1 MSTKKVLANSGIYT
15 IVSILQ
21 KCIGFFLLPVYTSYL
36 LETDYGITGVTTSIV
51 SLLSVF
57 YVLSLN
63 GAISRFYFDYK
74 DNKEKLR
81 EFWGTNILF
90 VAINSFALSI
100 LLFIFHKYL
109 LMPFVKGISF
119 YPYLAI
125 ALVSITLNPIYNI
138 FQSTLQAEQKGKQ
151 YGLNNLS
158 YFTINLI
165 LTIVFV
171 VGFKFKAMGVLLSLA
186 VTDTIFFIYTLIR
199 FIPTVKLRINKA
211 YLKQSLGYSLP
222 LIPHSL
228 AGWIMGMLDKLFL
241 NNMISTEAA
250 GAYNIG
256 FQFGNIMNILTTAV
270 NQAYV
275 PWFFDKMKHGEEGK
289 KSAVKFA
296 EYAIV
301 VYGLIGM
308 LISLFGQ
315 EVTRVMIS
323 RKFNFQ
329 DGWKIVPLITFAFV
343 FNGIYYFFVNP
354 LFYNKRGTK
363 FVSVGTF
370 FSAIMN
376 SVLNYVLIP
385 KYGTIG
391 SAIASLISMFM
402 ASVLILVI
410 STKIEKVGFR
420 YIKIYAITFLFMAIS
435 SVCFL
440 NINIS
445 FAVFLLVKLL
455 LALIVILF
463 LCILYKK
470 ELIILLD
477 KVKVMAVKLRRGA

>member
-1 MSTKKVLANSGIYT
+1 MSNKKLLANSGIYT

-21 KCIGFFLLPVYTSYL
+21 KCIGFFLLPLYTAYL
-36 LETDYGITGVTTSIV
+36 TQKDYGITGVTSSIV

-57 YVLSLN
+57 YMLSLN
-63 GAISRFYFDYK
+63 GAISRFYFDYR

-90 VAINSFALSI
+90 VSINSFILSI

-109 LMPFVKGISF
+109 LMPFTKGISF

-138 FQSTLQAEQKGKQ
+138 FQSTLQAEQNGKQ
-151 YGLNNLS
+151 YGLNNIS

-199 FIPTVKLRINKA
+199 FIPTVKLRINKT
-211 YLKQSLGYSLP
+211 YLKQSLWYSLP

-228 AGWIMGMLDKLFL
+228 AGWMMGMLDRVFL
-241 NNMISTEAA
+241 NNMKSTEAA

-275 PWFFDKMKHGEEGK
+275 PWFFDKMNHGEEGK
-289 KSAVKFA
+289 KSVVNFA

-301 VYGLIGM
+301 AYGLIGM

-315 EVTRVMIS
+315 EVIKVMVS
-323 RKFNFQ
+323 KRFNFE
-329 DGWKIVPLITFAFV
+329 DGWRVVPLITFAFV

-354 LFYNKRGTK
+354 LFYNKKGTK
-363 FVSVGTF
+363 FVSIGTF

-402 ASVLILVI
+402 ASVLILII
-410 STKIEKVGFR
+410 STKIEKVGFK
-420 YIKIYAITFLFMAIS
+420 YIKIYAITFMFMAIS

-445 FAVFLLVKLL
+445 FALFLLLKLL
-455 LALIVILF
+455 MALVVILF
-463 LCILYKK
+463 LYIVYKK
-470 ELIILLD
+470 ELQVPLNKIRVIIA
-477 KVKVMAVKLRRGA
+477 KVKLGA